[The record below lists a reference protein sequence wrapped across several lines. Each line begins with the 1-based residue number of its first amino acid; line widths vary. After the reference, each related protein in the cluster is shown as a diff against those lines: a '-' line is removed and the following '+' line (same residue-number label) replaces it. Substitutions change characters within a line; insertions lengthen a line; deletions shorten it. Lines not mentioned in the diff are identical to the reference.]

1 MKSKSP
7 NDSEYWQAAKEY
19 FRAVGKPHLIG
30 MIKRIVE
37 LRQEA
42 KETVRSENRSN
53 RSGRL
58 SKSRTRF
65 PSGLSTLRSG
75 HQQ

>member
-1 MKSKSP
+1 MKDKSP
-7 NDSEYWQAAKEY
+7 NDSELWQAAKEY

-42 KETVRSENRSN
+42 KENE
-53 RSGRL
+53 
-58 SKSRTRF
+58 
-65 PSGLSTLRSG
+65 
-75 HQQ
+75 